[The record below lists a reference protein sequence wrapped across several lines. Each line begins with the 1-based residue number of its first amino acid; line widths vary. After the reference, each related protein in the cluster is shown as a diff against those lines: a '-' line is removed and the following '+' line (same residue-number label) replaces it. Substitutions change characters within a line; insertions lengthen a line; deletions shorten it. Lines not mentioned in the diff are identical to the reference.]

1 MKFHFSRKMNNQL
14 ANRINSLEE
23 SATIAMAQKA
33 RELKAE
39 GKDIISLSLGEPDFK
54 TPDHIQEAAKQAI
67 DAGKYFSYPPIAGYP
82 ELRKAIAEKLIR
94 ENNLETSPEQI
105 VVSNGA
111 KHAIANALLCL
122 LNPGDEVIVF
132 SPYWVSYVQI
142 IKLAEG
148 IPVVVDGLLENGYKV
163 TARQLEDA
171 ITEKTKAVIYS
182 SPCNPTG
189 AVFNKLELKS
199 LAGVL
204 SGRKDVYVIA
214 DEIYEYINFT
224 GRHISIGSFPE
235 MKDNTVTINGFS
247 KGFAMTGWR
256 VGYLSG
262 PRWLAKACSKMQG
275 QFTSGICTIAQKAA
289 LAGLAGDRTST
300 LEMRNTYLK
309 RRDMM
314 LEMLNEIPDL
324 KIPVPDGAFYFFPDF
339 SAYFGKSNGKNTIR
353 NAHDLCMFL
362 LYDAGVS
369 TVSGE
374 AFGAPDCIRLSYASS
389 EMDLKEA
396 IQRIKKSLA
405 KLK

>member
-1 MKFHFSRKMNNQL
+1 MNNLL

-39 GKDIISLSLGEPDFK
+39 GRDIISLSLGEPDFK
-54 TPDHIQEAAKQAI
+54 TPDHIREAAKQAI
-67 DAGKYFSYPPIAGYP
+67 DEGKYFSYPPIAGYP

-111 KHAIANALLCL
+111 KHSIANAFMCL

-132 SPYWVSYVQI
+132 SPYWVSYIQI
-142 IKLAEG
+142 IKLTGG
-148 IPVVVDGLLENGYKV
+148 IPVVVDGRIENGYKV
-163 TARQLEDA
+163 TGRQLQEA
-171 ITEKTKAVIYS
+171 LTEKTKAVIYS

-189 AVFNKLELKS
+189 AVFTERELKS
-199 LAGVL
+199 LAEVL
-204 SGRKDVYVIA
+204 SARKDVFVIA
-214 DEIYEYINFT
+214 DEIYEYINYT
-224 GRHISIGSFPE
+224 GEPISMGSFPE

-262 PRWLAKACSKMQG
+262 PLWLAKACSKMQG
-275 QFTSGICTIAQKAA
+275 QFTSGINTIAQKAA
-289 LAGLAGDRTST
+289 LAGLTGDRTST
-300 LEMRNTYLK
+300 REMSNTYLK
-309 RRDMM
+309 RRDMV
-314 LEMLNEIPDL
+314 LEMLKEIPDL

-339 SAYFGKSNGKNTIR
+339 SAYFGKSDGKNPIR
-353 NAHDLCMFL
+353 NAHDLCLFL
-362 LYDAGVS
+362 LNDAGVS

-374 AFGAPDCIRLSYASS
+374 AFGAPDCIRLSFASS
-389 EMDLKEA
+389 EKDLKEA
-396 IQRIKKSLA
+396 IRRIRGSLA